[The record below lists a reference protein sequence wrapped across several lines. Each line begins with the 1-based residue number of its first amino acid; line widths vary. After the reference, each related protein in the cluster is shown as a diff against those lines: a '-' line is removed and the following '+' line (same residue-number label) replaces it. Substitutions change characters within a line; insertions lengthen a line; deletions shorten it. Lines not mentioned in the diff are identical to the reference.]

1 MKTFSL
7 RFFALVLL
15 ALIPLSCKPEAQ
27 DLSGP
32 ERAEIREEGM
42 KALNEAPAPGLE
54 ELAEAERAGTWLSG
68 MGLLESSIREA
79 AGDFG
84 GALIAAYRELA
95 VAYGRG
101 LIEEDALE
109 EGLRNVLEN
118 PEFRQEGREDALKA
132 AEGIVEFRR
141 GNWEAAAER
150 LKPFAAAEDP
160 DGFVRWLILVCE
172 IEGGL
177 KGGLNNE
184 GLRALYSSL
193 RSRHG
198 FFPEYWRRG
207 MDYFSSSVPVA
218 ASYAENCINLA
229 PDGPFASVCRRFLAV
244 QAGLGEGAGDALKTR
259 AETETLI
266 RTAVAGGNPLLL
278 ADLFPLIALQD
289 NSYTFSA
296 LALLDEAASRP
307 LFRDWF
313 RSEADKAQGRL
324 AERLRFLCRDQ
335 GRL

>member
-1 MKTFSL
+1 MKTFSFRL
-7 RFFALVLL
+7 FALVLL
-15 ALIPLSCKPEAQ
+15 GLMSVSCKREAQ
-27 DLSGP
+27 ALSGA
-32 ERAEIREEGM
+32 ERAETRDAGM
-42 KALNEAPAPGLE
+42 TGLDEVPAVSLE
-54 ELAEAERAGTWLSG
+54 ELAETERAGTWLSG

-101 LIEEDALE
+101 LIEEDALA

-118 PEFRQEGREDALKA
+118 PEFRNEGREDALKA
-132 AEGIVEFRR
+132 AEGIMEFRR
-141 GNWEAAAER
+141 GNWDAAAER
-150 LKPFAAAEDP
+150 LKPFTEAEDP
-160 DGFVRWLILVCE
+160 DSFVRWLLLVCE

-177 KGGLNNE
+177 NSE
-184 GLRALYSSL
+184 GRRAAYSSL

-207 MDYFSSSVPVA
+207 MDYFSSSVSIA

-229 PDGPFASVCRRFLAV
+229 PGGPFASGCRRFLAV
-244 QAGLGEGAGDALKTR
+244 QAGLSEDAGEALKTR

-266 RTAVAGGNPLLL
+266 RTAMAGGNPLLL

-313 RSEADKAQGRL
+313 SSEADKAQGRL
-324 AERLRFLCRDQ
+324 AERLKFLCRNQ

>member
-1 MKTFSL
+1 MKTFSFRL
-7 RFFALVLL
+7 FALVFLGL
-15 ALIPLSCKPEAQ
+15 MSVSCKHEAQ
-27 DLSGP
+27 AGSGA
-32 ERAEIREEGM
+32 ERAEIRDTGAA
-42 KALNEAPAPGLE
+42 ALNEAPAVSLE
-54 ELAEAERAGTWLSG
+54 ELAETERAGTWLSG

-79 AGDFG
+79 GGDFG

-95 VAYGRG
+95 VAYSRG
-101 LIEEDALE
+101 LIVEDALA

-118 PEFRQEGREDALKA
+118 PEFRREGREDALKA
-132 AEGIVEFRR
+132 AEGIMEFRR
-141 GNWEAAAER
+141 GNWHAAAER

-160 DGFVRWLILVCE
+160 DSFVHWLLLVCE

-177 KGGLNNE
+177 NGE
-184 GLRALYSSL
+184 GRRAVYSSL

-207 MDYFSSSVPVA
+207 MDYFSSSVSIA

-229 PDGPFASVCRRFLAV
+229 PDGPFASDCRYFLAV
-244 QAGLGEGAGDALKTR
+244 QAGLSENDGEALKTK
-259 AETETLI
+259 AEMETLI
-266 RTAVAGGNPLLL
+266 RAAIAGGNPLLL

-289 NSYTFSA
+289 NSYTFTA

-313 RSEADKAQGRL
+313 SSEADRAQGRL
-324 AERLRFLCRDQ
+324 ADRLKFLCRDQ